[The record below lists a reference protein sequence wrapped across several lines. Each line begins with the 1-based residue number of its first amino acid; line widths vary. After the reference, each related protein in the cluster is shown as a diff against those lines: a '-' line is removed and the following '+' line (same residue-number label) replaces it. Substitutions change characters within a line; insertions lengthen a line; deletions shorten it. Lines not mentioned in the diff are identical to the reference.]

1 LRHALCLFLLLPL
14 GFFAPPAVAAD
25 PLSEAAT
32 LRQQADAMFRQ
43 GKFPEAEPLYQRTLA
58 IVEKARG
65 PDSTEAATVLNEL
78 ALVYREEGRYG
89 EAEPLLKRSLSI
101 RERVLD
107 PQHLDVAQSLNNLG
121 AVYLVQ
127 GRYSDAEPLARR
139 ALEIEEK
146 ALGPDHPRVASSLN
160 NLAFDLRRLGRYAE
174 AEPLAKRAVAIAE
187 KKLGP
192 DNQDTAGYINNLAA
206 LYLAQGRLKE
216 AEPLAKRGLAARE
229 KALGPDHP
237 DVAYGLNDLG
247 VIYANENR
255 LEEAKAVY
263 ERALAIREKSL
274 GPSNPYVAQ
283 SEINLAH
290 IYRRLGQWQQ
300 AATAAGRAVEIL
312 IRHLSVEAGQRSAAA
327 VADQRAY
334 RAFFLDYIPIVIQ
347 NALQEAEKHKDDATT
362 ANALRREAAAN
373 TFRVAQMALISSAG
387 AAVASAAL
395 RAATGDDTRAALVR
409 ERQDAAQEWQ
419 RLDAAITAA
428 ASRVAQDRRPVEEQ
442 SLRAAL
448 DQVSRRLDELDAKIA
463 ASFPA
468 YAELSNPQPVT
479 GDEAQSLLAPD
490 EALLLYVTYDSGFY
504 VWVVRRESVGFYFG
518 KVPERELAQQVSA
531 LRARLDPQLNSNFAP
546 FPTGIA
552 VALYQRLVGSVKSA
566 LVGVHHLLI
575 VPDGPLQSL
584 PFEILVT
591 EPPKQ
596 EPLRPEDHRDVAWL
610 VRDYAISVLPSV
622 SSLRGLRRFANPER
636 STLAFLGI
644 GDPALNGNASSAR
657 EVPLASLFRGSV
669 ADADKVRALSRLPE
683 TADEL
688 RAIARAVGA
697 SDRDLLLGE
706 RAAEPVLRQMQ
717 LDRYKAIAFATHGL
731 MSGDLKGL
739 AEPALVLTPPP
750 VATPDDDG
758 LLTVSKIATLKLNT
772 DWVVLSACN
781 TAADDGSP
789 DGGGLSGLA
798 KAFFY
803 AGARSLLVSHW
814 PVWSQAAVALT
825 TGTFEELSKAPEI
838 GRAEALRRA
847 ELAMLDPKN
856 PPEFAHP
863 LAWAPFVLAGEGAPE
878 R

>member
-1 LRHALCLFLLLPL
+1 
-14 GFFAPPAVAAD
+14 VAA
-25 PLSEAAT
+25 
-32 LRQQADAMFRQ
+32 LREKADAMFHQ

-58 IVEKARG
+58 IVEKLRG
-65 PDSTEAATVLNEL
+65 PDSTEAATVLNQL

-89 EAEPLLKRSLSI
+89 EAEPLLKRSLST
-101 RERVLD
+101 RERALG

-121 AVYLVQ
+121 GVYLVQ
-127 GRYSDAEPLARR
+127 GRYSEAEPLARR
-139 ALEIEEK
+139 ALEIEAK

-160 NLAFDLRRLGRYAE
+160 NLAFVLRRLERYAE
-174 AEPLAKRAVAIAE
+174 AETLAKQAVAIAD
-187 KKLGP
+187 KTLGP
-192 DNQDTAGYINNLAA
+192 DNESTGGYINNLAA

-237 DVAYGLNDLG
+237 EVAYSLNDLG
-247 VIYANENR
+247 MIYASENR
-255 LEEAKAVY
+255 LEEAKALY

-274 GPSNPYVAQ
+274 GPGNPYVAQ

-290 IYRRLGQWQQ
+290 TYRRLGQWDQ
-300 AATAAGRAVEIL
+300 AATAIGHAVDIL

-334 RAFFLDYIPIVIQ
+334 RSFFLDYIPIVIQ
-347 NALQEAEKHKDDATT
+347 HALQEAEKHKDDPAT
-362 ANALRREAAAN
+362 ANRLRRQATAD
-373 TFRVAQMALISSAG
+373 TFRVAQMAQISSAG
-387 AAVASAAL
+387 AAVASTAL
-395 RAATGDDTRAALVR
+395 RAAAGNEARAALVR
-409 ERQDAAQEWQ
+409 ERQDTAQEWQ
-419 RLDAAITAA
+419 RLDAAVTAA
-428 ASRVAQDRRPVEEQ
+428 ASRAAQDRRPDKEQ

-448 DQVSRRLDELDAKIA
+448 DQASRRLDELDAKIA
-463 ASFPA
+463 TSFPA

-490 EALLLYVTYDSGFY
+490 EALLLYVTYDAGFY
-504 VWVVRRESVGFYFG
+504 IWVVRQDSVGFYFG
-518 KVPERELAQQVSA
+518 KVPERSLAEQVTT
-531 LRARLDPQLNSNFAP
+531 LRARLDPQLNANFAP
-546 FPTGIA
+546 FPTGA
-552 VALYQRLVGSVKSA
+552 AFALYQRLVGSVKSA

-575 VPDGPLQSL
+575 VPDGALQSL
-584 PFEILVT
+584 PFEVLVT
-591 EPPKQ
+591 EPPEQ
-596 EPLRPEDHRDVAWL
+596 EPLRPEDHRNVAWL
-610 VRDYAISVLPSV
+610 ARDYAISILPSV
-622 SSLRGLRRFANPER
+622 SSLRGLRRYGNPER
-636 STLAFLGI
+636 STLAFLGV
-644 GDPALNGNASSAR
+644 GDPVLSGNASSAR
-657 EVPLASLFRGSV
+657 AVPLASLFRGAV
-669 ADADKVRALSRLPE
+669 ADADKVRALPRLPD

-688 RAIARAVGA
+688 RAIARSVGA

-706 RAAEPVLRQMQ
+706 RATEPLLRQMP

-731 MSGDLKGL
+731 MSGDLEGL
-739 AEPALVLTPPP
+739 AEPALVLTPPL
-750 VATPDDDG
+750 VATSDDDG
-758 LLTVSKIATLKLNT
+758 LLTVSKITTLKLNT

-781 TAADDGSP
+781 TAADDGTP

-814 PVWSQAAVALT
+814 PVWSQATVALT
-825 TGTFEELSKAPEI
+825 TGTFVELSKAPNI

-863 LAWAPFVLAGEGAPE
+863 LAWAPFVLAGEGGPE